1 MTYREICDFI
11 KADSN
16 YEFNND
22 YLNISF
28 SNYSFI
34 NISLDN
40 FENESEKDFF
50 LFPNLDEAQNQNPP
64 KLLFEKI
71 SNIADQEKKTST
83 ETKMPRF
90 EIKPMK
96 PMKPLGRKR
105 IKENGNVINNIQD
118 NNIDESIDDSNS
130 NGENTHDKF
139 SDDNLMRK
147 IKSNITNYIL
157 TELNN
162 SLRYK
167 KYKFL
172 KWHKDL
178 TENLNK
184 DFNIELLDRSI
195 MDIISNTPIA
205 KKYKKIDKDSNKKLV
220 QKILEENRESKT
232 IAIFNKKYIDIIN
245 EIRFDENNVYFFL
258 KKIKE
263 KEKNVKQN
271 NNIDIEKYIKLIKD
285 LLYNYEKYFYDK
297 VGRQNNTKKNKSK
310 INIE

>member
-1 MTYREICDFI
+1 MTNREICDFI

-16 YEFNND
+16 YEFNNNND

-34 NISLDN
+34 KSSLDN

-64 KLLFEKI
+64 KLLFEKT
-71 SNIADQEKKTST
+71 SNIAYQEKKTST

-90 EIKPMK
+90 EIK

-147 IKSNITNYIL
+147 IKSNITNYII

-178 TENLNK
+178 TENLK
-184 DFNIELLDRSI
+184 KALNIELLDRSI

-205 KKYKKIDKDSNKKLV
+205 KKYKKIDKDSNINLLYFLR
-220 QKILEENRESKT
+220 ILYL
-232 IAIFNKKYIDIIN
+232 IKYIH
-245 EIRFDENNVYFFL
+245 
-258 KKIKE
+258 K
-263 KEKNVKQN
+263 
-271 NNIDIEKYIKLIKD
+271 
-285 LLYNYEKYFYDK
+285 
-297 VGRQNNTKKNKSK
+297 
-310 INIE
+310 